1 MFWHENI
8 VLKLPELTRC
18 RAGCGLRVSTVQP
31 DTGVDE
37 SCLINTTYSPPY
49 HFQNLIRSFVVA
61 CGPAELVE
69 VRGRGFDLLDALAV
83 NFAQADT
90 IVF

>member
-1 MFWHENI
+1 MGTTQAY
-8 VLKLPELTRC
+8 PSS
-18 RAGCGLRVSTVQP
+18 GQVQP
-31 DTGVDE
+31 DTGVDK
-37 SCLINTTYSPPY
+37 SCLITTYSPPY
-49 HFQNLIRSFVVA
+49 HFQNSIRSFVVA

-83 NFAQADT
+83 NFARADT